1 MKIKYKH
8 FPHPVLAKFLN
19 DFSEGYFNSEINVS
33 TSDNFYN
40 IKSEFTLE
48 DDDLN
53 NYIDQKKTEFA
64 VHIECPFTYYR
75 NLITSYN
82 NNLEFKIPAHLL
94 EGKVEVSTLL
104 VASENIKNYS
114 SSNFK
119 SIFNKFSFEIDKGDI
134 LAVGNQINFEAEK
147 DTDAVRNIPSIFAVE
162 ANPNKNPNA
171 LDVSTTSD
179 KIMIFLPEKSFE
191 TFKVL
196 KQDSNLNSVLASLI
210 VTPVLTEILEEFRN
224 GEGDIL
230 ADTEHYRW
238 FRILNKKLKEIGIDL
253 KKPET
258 FNESSVAV
266 VQELIGRPSEKALD
280 DLNRIEEALM

>member
-8 FPHPVLAKFLN
+8 FPHPVLARFLN
-19 DFSEGYFNSEINVS
+19 DFSEGDFNSEINVS

-258 FNESSVAV
+258 FNDSSVAV